1 MGLRFRDVL
10 RSMIEVFVGNEWGFL
25 DVKGRHVI
33 DVGAFNGDSSIYFV
47 INGAEKVI
55 AVEPH
60 PRAYAELLINIRLN
74 GLQSK
79 ITPINV
85 ALGRDGFITLPI
97 DVSLDAVIDKIY
109 EGEICEQS
117 RVVKVKSTK
126 LSDLL
131 ELVDV
136 RPDVLKLDCEGCE
149 FNIIEGDYSGVR
161 SFKELGIECHL
172 RCGRLRDLIDC
183 LSRDFRCKVVKILHD
198 RAIIH
203 CVRE

>member
-1 MGLRFRDVL
+1 ML